1 MKDFPS
7 FYFGCETLRS
17 MEEQISAN
25 KRDSIIL
32 VGIVSVVLVMFFYLF
47 AQIYNPSLV
56 FVFIIIAVI
65 LSTAGTI
72 ASYWYSDS
80 IVLSVTK
87 VREVDP
93 VEQEHLTNVVEG
105 LAIAAGIPA
114 PRVMVIDDEE
124 NLNAFATGRD
134 PDHAVLAVTAGLL
147 NKTTREELEGVVA
160 HEMSHIKNY
169 DIRFASMVAVLVGI
183 IVIAAQIFLRGM
195 MFSGGG
201 GGNRRN
207 SGAIVFLFIGII
219 LAILAPIF
227 TQLIQLAVSR
237 EREYLADASGAYLTR
252 NPGGLASALEKI
264 KNNNYDTKVNGAVS
278 HLYFTNPLLS
288 KNSSSWFSTHPPIEE
303 RIKRLREM

>member
-1 MKDFPS
+1 
-7 FYFGCETLRS
+7 

-25 KRDSIIL
+25 KRDSVLL
-32 VGIVSVVLVMFFYLF
+32 VGLVSLVLVLLFYLF

-56 FVFIIIAVI
+56 FLFLIIAVI
-65 LSTAGTI
+65 LSTLGTI
-72 ASYWYSDS
+72 ASYWYSDK

-93 VEQEHLTNVVEG
+93 VEQAHLTNVVEG
-105 LAIAAGIPA
+105 LAIAAGIPT
-114 PRVMVIDDEE
+114 PHFVVIDDDV

-134 PDHAVLAVTAGLL
+134 PNHAVLAITSALL
-147 NKTTREELEGVVA
+147 NKTDREELEGVIA

-169 DIRFASMVAVLVGI
+169 DIRFESMVAVLVGI

-195 MFSGGG
+195 MFSGGS

-207 SGAIVFLFIGII
+207 GGAIIFIFIGII

-227 TQLIQLAVSR
+227 TQLVQLAVSR
-237 EREYLADASGAYLTR
+237 EREYLADANGAYLTR
-252 NPGGLASALEKI
+252 NPEGLASALEKI
-264 KNNNYDTKVNGAVS
+264 KKYNTDVKVNGAVA
-278 HLYFTNPLLS
+278 HLYFTNPWLS
-288 KNSSSWFSTHPPIEE
+288 KNASSLFSTHPPIDE